1 MTAQELAKEISTA
14 VLAKVALNY
23 KTATIQQMND
33 MVASVIAAKIEPLV
47 SDAERWK
54 SECEAVRS
62 LVIKYELR
70 AEDADRY
77 EQWLLDIG
85 RAIGC
90 QHLDEQLPNCVI
102 QHLQGDQ
109 ESEATNEH

>member
-1 MTAQELAKEISTA
+1 MNAQELAKEIVED
-14 VLAKVALNY
+14 VLSNLLLVGSKEIA
-23 KTATIQQMND
+23 IQS
-33 MVASVIAAKIEPLV
+33 AAAKLEPLV

-109 ESEATNEH
+109 ESEATNEQ

>member
-1 MTAQELAKEISTA
+1 MTRAEELSKEISTA
-14 VLAKVALNY
+14 VLSKVALNY

-54 SECEAVRS
+54 RECEHVRS
-62 LVIKYELR
+62 IASKLDIK
-70 AEDADRY
+70 ADDADRY
-77 EQWLLDIG
+77 ERWLLEIG

-102 QHLQGDQ
+102 QHLQGD
-109 ESEATNEH
+109 